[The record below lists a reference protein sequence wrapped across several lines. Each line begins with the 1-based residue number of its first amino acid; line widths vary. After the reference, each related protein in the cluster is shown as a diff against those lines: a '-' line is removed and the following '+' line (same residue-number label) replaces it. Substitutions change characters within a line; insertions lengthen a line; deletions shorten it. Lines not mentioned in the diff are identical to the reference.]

1 MAGKV
6 KLNREPEQHWHLP
19 GISGVGV
26 MVSSCPV
33 PGSPA
38 KACGVGERLGSWP
51 PMSDLLSLT

>member
-1 MAGKV
+1 MTGKV

-26 MVSSCPV
+26 MVSSCSV
-33 PGSPA
+33 PRSQ
-38 KACGVGERLGSWP
+38 ACGVGEGLGSWP